1 MTFTFIAGIVFLALG
16 TAFLFAGVIAVTFRN
31 SDKEETP
38 STPYLILS
46 IFTSLN
52 FVFDFIKNLLEA
64 PSNWREMKVELG
76 LLGVGTVM
84 SVTGLVLLIL

>member
-1 MTFTFIAGIVFLALG
+1 MAFSFIAGIVFLALG
-16 TAFLFAGVIAVTFRN
+16 SAFLFAGVIAVTFKN

-38 STPYLILS
+38 STLLILS
-46 IFTSLN
+46 TFTSLN
-52 FVFDFIKNLLEA
+52 YVFDFIKNLLDA

-84 SVTGLVLLIL
+84 SVTGIVLLVL

>member
-1 MTFTFIAGIVFLALG
+1 MKFSFIAGIILLALG
-16 TAFLFAGVIAVTFRN
+16 SAILFAGVIALTFKN

-38 STPYLILS
+38 SVPYLILS

-52 FVFDFIKNLLEA
+52 YVVDFIKNLIEA
-64 PSNWREMKVELG
+64 PSNWREMKLELG

-84 SVTGLVLLIL
+84 TIAGLVLLFR